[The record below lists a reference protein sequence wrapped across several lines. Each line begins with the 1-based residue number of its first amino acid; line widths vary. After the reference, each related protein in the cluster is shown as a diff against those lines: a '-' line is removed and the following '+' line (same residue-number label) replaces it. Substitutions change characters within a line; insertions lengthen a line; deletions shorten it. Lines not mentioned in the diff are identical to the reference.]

1 MRKQEFSYAVANIK
15 SNTFDTEF
23 DVRNSIIELDIYENI
38 TVPYLTG
45 RILLTDTNSFF
56 NNINFTGTE
65 ILEIQLEN
73 IELGRLALKKEFMMT
88 KIDKSERVNDTTEVF
103 VFELI
108 EKHAFDSIAEKISKA
123 YTGNPLTII
132 SNILADFT
140 EKKLDK
146 DLLDTDPVQEEMR
159 VIVPYLQP
167 LQAIEWIKDRA
178 TSASGYPFFVFGSMK
193 TDGLYVNSLE
203 NIINTTPWN
212 QIPFVYSQPT
222 GASDEEAAGA
232 HTIKSISSSN
242 VDDTLTS
249 VMMGAI
255 GTRFEVLD
263 TLTSNQ
269 NSQKTKQH
277 SIDKTL
283 NQPDKKNA
291 IYDTSIE
298 IKDRRLDQLESRVF
312 FNVIAGNR
320 YNDDVN
326 GYHDE
331 QDLDKQISKIKNKS
345 LRAALGKNSI
355 NVEFSGIPF
364 FINDLAAVGSQ
375 IKVHILGRRPGGS
388 NIDKKK
394 SGNYTILAMRYQYKD
409 TSMNISAKISKL
421 TNEGE

>member
-1 MRKQEFSYAVANIK
+1 MLKQEFSYAIANIK

-23 DVRNSIIELDIYENI
+23 DVKNSIIELDIYENI

-45 RILLTDTNSFF
+45 RVMFTDTVSFF

-65 ILEIQLEN
+65 IFEVQIEN
-73 IELGRLALKKEFMMT
+73 VELGRVALKKEFMMT
-88 KIDKSERVNDTTEVF
+88 KIDKSERVNDTTEIF
-103 VFELI
+103 VFELL

-123 YTGNPLTII
+123 YTGNPLNII
-132 SNILADFT
+132 SKILADFT

-146 DLLDTDPVQEEMR
+146 DLLDTDPVQDEMR

-167 LQAIEWIKDRA
+167 LQAVEWIKDRA
-178 TSASGYPFFVFGSMK
+178 TSAAGYPFFIFGSMK
-193 TDGLYVNSLE
+193 TNDVYVNNLE

-212 QIPFVYSQPT
+212 NIPFVYSQPT
-222 GASDEEAAGA
+222 GAADDEVSGV
-232 HTIKSISSSN
+232 HTIKSVSSTG

-263 TLTSNQ
+263 TLSGNT
-269 NSQKTKQH
+269 NSEKTKQH

-283 NQPDKKNA
+283 KQPDKKNA
-291 IYDTSIE
+291 IYDASIQ

-312 FNVIAGNR
+312 FNVVTGNR

-375 IKVHILGRRPGGS
+375 IKIHILGRRPGGS

-409 TSMNISAKISKL
+409 TSMNISAKITKL